1 MNIKSFLYSAIGT
14 AMIAG
19 AMPAQ
24 AATQTMIVAGG
35 CFWCVESD
43 FEKVDGVSEV
53 VSGYIGG
60 SAETANYKAVSRTET
75 GHYEAVKITFDDEKS
90 NAIRAH
96 YQNYEANN
104 VEGLQALWSSELEL
118 YPNSTEAIGV
128 AEISDFVNA
137 HHENFSDIKLT
148 WGEEDDGID
157 VWVETA
163 SYDNGF
169 TVTQTWFNWVATGK
183 NSGDS
188 YNVPFHIT
196 FVWDEN
202 GKIAQEYHFGVDQL
216 EKEMA
221 AASDSEE

>member
-1 MNIKSFLYSAIGT
+1 MKNYLLLLITFLFIGC
-14 AMIAG
+14 A
-19 AMPAQ
+19 P
-24 AATQTMIVAGG
+24 
-35 CFWCVESD
+35 
-43 FEKVDGVSEV
+43 
-53 VSGYIGG
+53 
-60 SAETANYKAVSRTET
+60 T
-75 GHYEAVKITFDDEKS
+75 GTVITFDDEKS

-118 YPNSTEAIGV
+118 YANSTEAIGV

-216 EKEMA
+216 EKEVWNYE
-221 AASDSEE
+221 SELDTHTVETHIYRLRKKIKDIFNDNNFIVSSKDGYKIN

>member
-1 MNIKSFLYSAIGT
+1 MKNYLLLLITFLFIGC
-14 AMIAG
+14 A
-19 AMPAQ
+19 P
-24 AATQTMIVAGG
+24 
-35 CFWCVESD
+35 
-43 FEKVDGVSEV
+43 
-53 VSGYIGG
+53 
-60 SAETANYKAVSRTET
+60 T
-75 GHYEAVKITFDDEKS
+75 GTIITFDDEKS
-90 NAIRAH
+90 NAIRDH

-118 YPNSTEAIGV
+118 YANSTEAIGV

-221 AASDSEE
+221 AVSASEE

>member
-1 MNIKSFLYSAIGT
+1 MPIQRSDATSKATVQGLWELLEGGRYTLWNRSRPLSLVTSGT
-14 AMIAG
+14 AG
-19 AMPAQ
+19 
-24 AATQTMIVAGG
+24 
-35 CFWCVESD
+35 
-43 FEKVDGVSEV
+43 
-53 VSGYIGG
+53 
-60 SAETANYKAVSRTET
+60 
-75 GHYEAVKITFDDEKS
+75 
-90 NAIRAH
+90 AH

-118 YPNSTEAIGV
+118 YPNSTDAIGV

-221 AASDSEE
+221 AASASEE